1 MRTIESMKKEKNKN
15 TEIIEKL
22 KVRNKEL
29 DKEMEELNMHQIF
42 SEAVKNGIKDVDG
55 LRKALKELDKEKER
69 VLAGGGI

>member
-15 TEIIEKL
+15 SEIIEKL

-69 VLAGGGI
+69 VLAGGGV

>member
-1 MRTIESMKKEKNKN
+1 MRNIESMKKEKNKN

-69 VLAGGGI
+69 VLAGGGV

>member
-69 VLAGGGI
+69 VLAGGGV